1 MMDFKDFIRCYH
13 LPSIEDEGI
22 ALGEIRSLSLLDASS
37 LLEFSGFHLMVFV
50 ITGEMEVEVMGK
62 RYRLCRDCFMD
73 VMHPC
78 SHSLL
83 SMSGDL
89 HAFVL
94 AMTGE
99 YEAVLAKHLSWTAGG
114 YALSRME
121 NPVVPVDVSELARF
135 VKNMYIIKRAFYDTA
150 NRFRIS
156 ILKHYIWIFYAET
169 VNILTKGAGGT
180 EEETPMAD
188 RKRMLFVRFIDVLP
202 QHVREK
208 RSIDFY
214 ASLLC
219 VSSQYLGRVVKEFS
233 RKTVYA
239 WITEYLLLEVTK
251 MLEETSLSIQQIS
264 DELNFSD
271 QAVLTRLFK
280 KHKGVSPL
288 QYRNGLV
295 S

>member
-1 MMDFKDFIRCYH
+1 MDFKDFIHCFH

-22 ALGEIRSLSLLDASS
+22 ALGEIRSISLLDTSS
-37 LLEFSGFHLMVFV
+37 LLVFRGFHLMIFV

-62 RYRLCRDCFMD
+62 RYRLCRDSFMD
-73 VMHPC
+73 IMHPC
-78 SHSLL
+78 SHSLV
-83 SMSGDL
+83 SVSGDL

-94 AMTGE
+94 AMAGE
-99 YEAVLAKHLSWTAGG
+99 YEAVLANRLFRTAGG

-121 NPVVPVDVSELARF
+121 NPVVSVDVSELALF
-135 VKNMYIIKRAFYDTA
+135 VKNMYIMKRAFYDTA
-150 NRFRIS
+150 NRYRIS
-156 ILKHYIWIFYAET
+156 ILKHYIWIFYAEA
-169 VNILTKGAGGT
+169 VNVLTKGDGGAG
-180 EEETPMAD
+180 ENVLSAD
-188 RKRMLFVRFIDVLP
+188 RKQMLFVRFIDALP

-219 VSSQYLGRVVKEFS
+219 VSSQYLSRVVKELS

-239 WITEYLLLEVTK
+239 WITEYLLQEVTK

-288 QYRNGLV
+288 QYRNNLV